1 MEESGAGG
9 GSSTAARSSATSG
22 VASRGRGRGRP
33 PKIPPTA
40 GSLPSTPVS
49 TPRRATTPA
58 SPSPSP
64 TPSPSVTSPL
74 SPSSLEDGDSTCRR
88 SSRKKVIKFDVR
100 DLLNKNRKAH
110 KIQIEARID
119 SNSSCPTNPIASPSG
134 AAPPVNRVF
143 SMFESNKLMPPKP
156 PPTAL
161 GMFAKPRPTQ
171 SLIVAQVT
179 SEPSSTAVPV
189 VPTPP
194 VRKRG
199 RPRKIRPAEQQAP
212 LPITSDSDTTTSTGS
227 GGDSGDLIAAA
238 LDPAKRKLRVSL
250 KRLNL
255 SRRLESTDSGE
266 MPLSIRLLGA
276 GGNSSSS
283 SPSTLSLSA
292 PIIQDENA
300 LDEQPKPLPKEP
312 VTSVISVPDENTDS
326 DSQIIFIEIETAGKE
341 EDTAN
346 QEAGAREGIQVLMPE
361 SGADQDSDEMMVE
374 VLSGPP
380 SLWSADD
387 EAEEEEEVAPRAEPV
402 DPDTESLSAAPRRSR
417 RSVRGGSNSHQG
429 KTLEET
435 FANIAAESSKQILE
449 QEQEEHL
456 LIDLIEDSQS
466 QPEDSGTERIN
477 PDTALESALVKLEP
491 TLPEDNDPP
500 EGTSQIVV
508 RLKKYKPT
516 TPEIMKE
523 LENETET
530 ETVQWPKKKLPSEEP
545 EAVPV
550 EATAAAEPH
559 ATSTSAEE
567 TKPMTKAA
575 EAKAETSETS
585 PDGPDDGKPATQN
598 RIIKSESE
606 SASIALVDDTTR
618 RLEADRSKQTGAKV
632 AQMAGPGPSDTVGS
646 TAEGPLGDQ
655 VAVAISEKSPEKVE
669 AKAEAGVERTEVEVE
684 SKPKRETETATEAE
698 AKTDAITLKTEPA
711 KSEEKSPAESESEPD
726 KPKALPQKASRM
738 PLEWRKVSPKS
749 SGTEESQ
756 PGKSIKKE
764 KEEKKDKEATRKEK
778 PKDRSRKNSAS
789 KKDSDSEKSLPER
802 KSSPEATSKKEA
814 ASSAAE
820 PPEENSKKSKE
831 KSTVFVESDAMFKA
845 MDKANAHLRQKKV
858 KKAVPAPPQPQPQ
871 PHPKAAKASSASS
884 SAAQPKKM
892 QTKSLLKPRRNTMF
906 AEGAALWSAMAKRD
920 RNSSPGDSDSSWVA
934 TPKPKKN
941 RAKKKAGYTRRSTIS
956 EEAKHLGSKAIPIVD
971 LTGGSSPIST
981 SSDASSKKARSKRST
996 PELVRATTLSKLE
1009 QRRNTICEDR
1019 RPVVKVKAAVPI
1031 TKRRYSV
1038 HPKATA
1044 HPPQPEEA
1052 SKPAP
1057 KKRGRKPGKAAMS
1070 RQNSLDSSS
1079 SASLA
1084 GGATA
1089 SKRKAQKST
1098 DALQAA
1104 LTETESSESTSS
1116 GSKMRRCNVQ
1126 ISPELEAPDPLKDIA
1141 KFIEDGVN
1149 LLKRD
1154 YKLDEE
1160 QKAEQPGEA
1169 TKAEQPEDEF
1179 AQRVANIETP
1189 ATTPSPSPTEES
1201 SNASGTQ
1208 LQEGNGG
1215 VRRSHRIKKK
1225 PQGFKAG
1232 QARGVTS
1239 TSTALTPLSMDEQ
1252 LTELANIEAI
1262 NEQFLRSEGLNTF
1275 QPLRE
1280 NYYRCARQVSQENAE
1295 MQCDCFLTGDEDAQG
1310 HLCCGSGCINRML
1323 MIECGPLCS
1332 NGDRCTNKRFQQHQ
1346 CWPCRVFRTEKKGCG
1361 ITAEL
1366 QIPPGEFI
1374 MEYVG
1379 EVIDSEE
1386 FERRQHLYSRD
1397 RKRHYYFMALRG
1409 EAIIDATSKGNISR
1423 YINHSCD
1430 PNAETQKW
1438 TVNGELRIGF
1448 FSVKTIQ
1455 PGEEITFDYQYQRYG
1470 RDAQRCY
1477 CEAANC
1483 RGWIG
1488 GEPDSDEG
1496 EQLDVS
1502 SESDVEEEEEIEA
1515 DAATE
1520 EVEPKAP
1527 KVKAKGA
1534 KIKGKQATAKP
1545 GKRKE
1550 QPKSKDREYKAG
1562 RWLKPSGGAGA
1573 SGSGEKVAR
1582 AKPKV
1587 SKFHAML
1594 EDPDVVEELS
1604 RLSRSGLKNQLDTLR
1619 FSRCMV
1625 RAKLLQT
1632 RLQLLGVLTRGELP
1646 CRRLFLD
1653 YHGLRLLHAWISES
1667 GSDSQLRMAL
1677 LEALESLPIPNRTM
1691 LNDSKIY
1698 QSVQLWSNSLG
1709 DPQVGAGGDASQ
1721 PALSSRMT
1729 ALLKKWQALP
1739 EIFRI
1744 PKRER
1749 IEQMKEHEREADRP
1763 QKPLFHSS
1771 TGLED
1776 LRERDDGSSA
1786 DPYRQDRFRGQRD
1799 NTNNRN
1805 NKPTRMSGNNTICT
1819 ITTQQKGNN
1828 GAMEGIN
1835 RMDNRR
1841 RSDLGPTIGGEARR
1855 APLSKELR
1863 RSLFERKVSIGR
1875 AGAGGGVA
1883 SLTSVKPPPTPQ
1895 VALDEAEKRV
1905 CTEDWREHE
1914 ARCEFFGADLGTDP
1928 KLLPF
1933 YQNTETGE
1941 WFNSEDMPLPAPQ
1954 RTDAQAQAML
1964 SPESDGAPTTS
1975 AGAAEYKLP
1984 AGVDPLPPSWHW
1996 RLTSDGDI
2004 YYYNLRDRICQWEP
2018 PSPEQRLQTLID
2030 TEDPTKQP
2038 PLQELQIDTASEL
2051 IQVDVDYVGSLSNK
2065 SLAQYVEGKVKERRE
2080 MRRNRLVSVCLISP
2094 RRDEDRLYNQLESR
2108 KYKEN
2113 KEKIRRRKELYRRR
2127 RLDAA
2132 IAGPGGSG
2140 NTDGTSPNNSLPIQ
2154 GYLYSSDED
2163 ASTDA
2168 PVVELPLIDG
2178 IVAGGMQVDELD
2190 ALNME
2195 PSTSQAAAAAA
2206 ALASLIKLPGPLE
2219 EVASPIQVLGSKR
2232 KLPMPPHIT
2241 DFKRQRS
2248 APDQRIKKSKT
2259 TMLSNV
2265 VIGGREAHGKFRS
2278 EISGH
2283 VAEFLRPYRKDTCP
2297 LGRITSEEDFN
2308 FLIKRLTHHITTKEM
2323 RYCDMT
2329 GNPLACTESVKHKSY
2344 DFINQ
2349 YMRKKGRVYKRPAD
2363 ETIF

>member
-9 GSSTAARSSATSG
+9 GSTTAAARSSATASGG

-33 PKIPPTA
+33 PKIPPPTA
-40 GSLPSTPVS
+40 GRQPASPVS
-49 TPRRATTPA
+49 ASNRATTPA

-64 TPSPSVTSPL
+64 SPSVTSPP

-179 SEPSSTAVPV
+179 SEPSSTAATV
-189 VPTPP
+189 VPTAPV

-199 RPRKIRPAEQQAP
+199 RPRKIRPAEQQQAP

-346 QEAGAREGIQVLMPE
+346 QEASASDIQVLMPE
-361 SGADQDSDEMMVE
+361 SGADQDSDEIMVE

-387 EAEEEEEVAPRAEPV
+387 EAEEEDEVAPRSVTEPV
-402 DPDTESLSAAPRRSR
+402 DPETESLSAAPRRSR
-417 RSVRGGSNSHQG
+417 RSQRGNSNSHQG

-435 FANIAAESSKQILE
+435 FAEIAAESSKQILEKE

-466 QPEDSGTERIN
+466 QPGASA
-477 PDTALESALVKLEP
+477 DTALGGALEVKLEP
-491 TLPEDNDPP
+491 TPPEDKEDPP
-500 EGTSQIVV
+500 EEPLEIVV

-523 LENETET
+523 VENETET
-530 ETVQWPKKKLPSEEP
+530 ETKQLDKPSEEP
-545 EAVPV
+545 HSAS
-550 EATAAAEPH
+550 TA
-559 ATSTSAEE
+559 AEE
-567 TKPMTKAA
+567 TMPMT
-575 EAKAETSETS
+575 EAVEVKAETSETS
-585 PDGPDDGKPATQN
+585 PDMPDATKQPATRN

-606 SASIALVDDTTR
+606 SESIADDTTS
-618 RLEADRSKQTGAKV
+618 RLEADRTKQTDGAKV
-632 AQMAGPGPSDTVGS
+632 AQMTPVAPGPSDTVGS
-646 TAEGPLGDQ
+646 TAEGPLADQ

-669 AKAEAGVERTEVEVE
+669 VKTVEAAEVVDSTEVEVE
-684 SKPKRETETATEAE
+684 SKP
-698 AKTDAITLKTEPA
+698 KTDAITLKTEPA
-711 KSEEKSPAESESEPD
+711 KSEEKSPAESESEPE
-726 KPKALPQKASRM
+726 KPKALPQKATRM
-738 PLEWRKVSPKS
+738 PLERRKSFPKS
-749 SGTEESQ
+749 SSTEESQ
-756 PGKSIKKE
+756 PGKSIKRE
-764 KEEKKDKEATRKEK
+764 KEENKDKDATRKEK
-778 PKDRSRKNSAS
+778 PKDRSRKNSVS

-802 KSSPEATSKKEA
+802 KSPTEATASKKEA
-814 ASSAAE
+814 D
-820 PPEENSKKSKE
+820 PPEENSKKSK
-831 KSTVFVESDAMFKA
+831 FVESDAMFKA
-845 MDKANAHLRQKKV
+845 MDKAKAQVRQKKL
-858 KKAVPAPPQPQPQ
+858 KKAVPVTVPAPRQPQPKVG
-871 PHPKAAKASSASS
+871 KAFSA
-884 SAAQPKKM
+884 ATTPAQPKK
-892 QTKSLLKPRRNTMF
+892 TLIKSLAKLRRNTMF
-906 AEGAALWSAMAKRD
+906 AEGDALWSAMAKR
-920 RNSSPGDSDSSWVA
+920 REGNSSPGDSDSSWVA
-934 TPKPKKN
+934 APKPKKT
-941 RAKKKAGYTRRSTIS
+941 RAKKKALYSRRSTIS
-956 EEAKHLGSKAIPIVD
+956 EEAKHLGASKAIPIVD

-996 PELVRATTLSKLE
+996 PELIRATALSKLE

-1019 RPVVKVKAAVPI
+1019 HPVAKSKAALVPI

-1044 HPPQPEEA
+1044 PPPQPEEA

-1070 RQNSLDSSS
+1070 RQSSMDSSS

-1084 GGATA
+1084 SGATA
-1089 SKRKAQKST
+1089 TKRKAQKST
-1098 DALQAA
+1098 EALHAA

-1116 GSKMRRCNVQ
+1116 GSKMRRSNVQ

-1154 YKLDEE
+1154 YKLEEE

-1169 TKAEQPEDEF
+1169 TKVEPPAQDSQEDEF

-1208 LQEGNGG
+1208 SQEGNGG

-1502 SESDVEEEEEIEA
+1502 SESDVEEEEEIETDVTA
-1515 DAATE
+1515 D
-1520 EVEPKAP
+1520 VETKAP

-1534 KIKGKQATAKP
+1534 KVKGKQATAKP

-1550 QPKSKDREYKAG
+1550 QPKAKDREYKAG
-1562 RWLKPSGGAGA
+1562 RWLKPSGGGGA

-1594 EDPDVVEELS
+1594 EDPDVVEELT

-1709 DPQVGAGGDASQ
+1709 EPQAGAEEDATQS
-1721 PALSSRMT
+1721 ALRPRMA

-1763 QKPLFHSS
+1763 PEPRFHSS

-1776 LRERDDGSSA
+1776 LRERDDGSSS

-1799 NTNNRN
+1799 ITNNRNN

-1828 GAMEGIN
+1828 NNGTMEGIN

-1841 RSDLGPTIGGEARR
+1841 RSDIGPTLGGEARR

-1863 RSLFERKVSIGR
+1863 RSLFERKVSIVR
-1875 AGAGGGVA
+1875 AAAGGGGVPSVP
-1883 SLTSVKPPPTPQ
+1883 SLTTSVKPTPQ

-1905 CTEDWREHE
+1905 CSEDWREHE
-1914 ARCEFFGADLGTDP
+1914 ARCDFFGADLSTDP
-1928 KLLPF
+1928 KMLPF

-1941 WFNSEDMPLPAPQ
+1941 WFNSEDMPLPPPQ

-1964 SPESDGAPTTS
+1964 SPESDGGPSTS
-1975 AGAAEYKLP
+1975 GAAAEYKLP

-1996 RLTSDGDI
+1996 RLTPDGDI
-2004 YYYNLRDRICQWEP
+2004 FYYNLRDRISQWEP
-2018 PSPEQRLQTLID
+2018 PTPEQRLQTLIAA
-2030 TEDPTKQP
+2030 EDAAKQPP

-2051 IQVDVDYVGSLSNK
+2051 IHVDVDYVGSLSNK
-2065 SLAQYVEGKVKERRE
+2065 SLAQYVESKVKERRE
-2080 MRRNRLVSVCLISP
+2080 MRRNRLVSVRQISP

-2132 IAGPGGSG
+2132 IAGPGPGSSG
-2140 NTDGTSPNNSLPIQ
+2140 TTTDGTSPNNSLPIQ

-2163 ASTDA
+2163 ASTDVPA
-2168 PVVELPLIDG
+2168 VELPLIDG

-2195 PSTSQAAAAAA
+2195 PSTSQAAKAAA
-2206 ALASLIKLPGPLE
+2206 ALASLIKLPIAGLVQVE
-2219 EVASPIQVLGSKR
+2219 EVGSPPVQVLGSKR
-2232 KLPMPPHIT
+2232 KLPMPPIL
-2241 DFKRQRS
+2241 DMKRQRS

-2259 TMLSNV
+2259 TLLSNI

-2278 EISGH
+2278 DISGT
-2283 VAEFLRPYRKDTCP
+2283 VAEFLRPYRKDTCT
-2297 LGRITSEEDFN
+2297 LGRITSEEDYQ